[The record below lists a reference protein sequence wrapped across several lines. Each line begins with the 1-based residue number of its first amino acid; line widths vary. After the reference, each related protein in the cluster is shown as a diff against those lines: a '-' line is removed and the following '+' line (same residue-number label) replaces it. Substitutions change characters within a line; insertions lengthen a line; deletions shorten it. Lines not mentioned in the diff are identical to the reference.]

1 MHMRMLCEQQWN
13 EDLAEDSKRC
23 GIWWSVGDA
32 SSPQISKNL
41 LTPEMALL
49 GGMCKMSAW
58 MTMIVMIRGS
68 GWPCSVYQAEE
79 LQVDTQNS
87 EPKFEN
93 SGFSHHCRCMDHFVW
108 LNHLREDFMRERK
121 HCVLAD
127 VKNGYGYGWNVCTNH
142 SYEVAWPGLQMISPC
157 GCWPLSYC
165 LLHCA
170 ILKKI
175 KSSFWIYGHNT
186 IAGQVL

>member
-1 MHMRMLCEQQWN
+1 
-13 EDLAEDSKRC
+13 
-23 GIWWSVGDA
+23 
-32 SSPQISKNL
+32 
-41 LTPEMALL
+41 
-49 GGMCKMSAW
+49 
-58 MTMIVMIRGS
+58 
-68 GWPCSVYQAEE
+68 
-79 LQVDTQNS
+79 
-87 EPKFEN
+87 
-93 SGFSHHCRCMDHFVW
+93 
-108 LNHLREDFMRERK
+108 
-121 HCVLAD
+121 